1 VSSIESL
8 PPDQRA
14 AVQLLLKQGQSYD
27 QLADLLR
34 IDPGAVRER
43 AHKALDSLGSGVDA
57 GLSASDRAS
66 VADYLLGQQGVAA
79 RATTRDLLGSDPTA
93 AGWAQTVADQL
104 EQLAPDTLPEL
115 PPAPAGAAVAAEPAT
130 PVVPA
135 PVPAPPEETEAQV
148 TERHPLLAADRAA
161 MAAARTGMTDA
172 PSRRQQPAEEGT
184 EFEPEPA
191 GFEREPPSTSR
202 APASRIG
209 GALLLGGIA
218 IVVAVILILV
228 IGGGNDKSGGS
239 SGGTLARSTPTQTS
253 TTAGNTP
260 VAQINLF
267 SPDGRQTTVGLAQV
281 FVKGTQRAIVV
292 AGQGLPQG
300 TYALWLQGTPGA
312 KLLGFVPARVGA
324 NGRFATQGTLPKDAS
339 RYSSLIVTREN
350 VQPNQ
355 TKLPTK
361 PGTIALRGTL
371 KLG

>member
-34 IDPGAVRER
+34 IDAGAVRER
-43 AHKALDSLGSGVDA
+43 AHAAIDSLGSGA
-57 GLSASDRAS
+57 GTGLTAGDRAR
-66 VADYLLGQQGVAA
+66 VADYLLGQQGVGD
-79 RATTRDLLGSDPTA
+79 RATTRDLLSADPAA
-93 AGWAQTVADQL
+93 AGWAHSVADQL
-104 EQLAPDTLPEL
+104 EQIAPDTLPEL
-115 PPAPAGAAVAAEPAT
+115 PPGPAVSAREPDAAEPE
-130 PVVPA
+130 PA
-135 PVPAPPEETEAQV
+135 PHAETEDDV
-148 TERHPLLAADRAA
+148 TERHPLVAADRAA

-172 PSRRQQPAEEGT
+172 PQRQRAEEPL
-184 EFEPEPA
+184 EPEPA
-191 GFEREPPSTSR
+191 SAYERPSSTPR

-218 IVVAVILILV
+218 IVVAVVLILV
-228 IGGGNDKSGGS
+228 ISGGGNDKSGGS
-239 SGGTLARSTPTQTS
+239 GGSTIARSTPTQTS
-253 TTAGNTP
+253 TTGANEP

-267 SPDGRQTTVGLAQV
+267 SPDGRQKTVGLAQV
-281 FVKGTQRAIVV
+281 FVKGKQRAIVV
-292 AGQGLPQG
+292 AGQGLQQG

-312 KLLGFVPARVGA
+312 KLLGFVPQRVGA
-324 NGRFATQGTLPKDAS
+324 NGRFATQGQLPTDAN
-339 RYSSLIVTREN
+339 RYSALIVTREN

-361 PGTIALRGTL
+361 PGTVALRGTL